1 MAVSDER
8 QRVMPSFE
16 DRERGEPLDY
26 PEAVLLT
33 HPSDSLL
40 RGEVLFFLYQFYTLF
55 FLS

>member
-16 DRERGEPLDY
+16 DRRRGEPLDY

-40 RGEVLFFLYQFYTLF
+40 RGEVLFLYLFYTLF